1 MAKRAEDDYLVLA
14 MMALALPSPQ
24 QREAQ
29 LVLSEVNKWRQ
40 RDEEDEK
47 EWLDAGPGD

>member
-29 LVLSEVNKWRQ
+29 LALSEINEWRE

-47 EWLDAGPGD
+47 EWREAGPDD